1 MHKKQVRLFKCYM
14 INDNEN
20 QTENEKQITQIRH
33 KIDLDQ
39 DMDTNVL
46 NINCV
51 STFEA
56 QFIKKLSNT
65 EAELKKSV
73 AYQKNRVTIRETP
86 IFKVKLKIRISS
98 RLSVLQY
105 FVHSFLYIR
114 IANLFPI
121 ISRNLLNRATIA
133 LPITNGF
140 QSHYKS
146 ND

>member
-1 MHKKQVRLFKCYM
+1 M

-56 QFIKKLSNT
+56 QFMKKLSNT
-65 EAELKKSV
+65 EPELKK
-73 AYQKNRVTIRETP
+73 A
-86 IFKVKLKIRISS
+86 
-98 RLSVLQY
+98 
-105 FVHSFLYIR
+105 
-114 IANLFPI
+114 
-121 ISRNLLNRATIA
+121 LLIKKTV
-133 LPITNGF
+133 
-140 QSHYKS
+140 
-146 ND
+146 